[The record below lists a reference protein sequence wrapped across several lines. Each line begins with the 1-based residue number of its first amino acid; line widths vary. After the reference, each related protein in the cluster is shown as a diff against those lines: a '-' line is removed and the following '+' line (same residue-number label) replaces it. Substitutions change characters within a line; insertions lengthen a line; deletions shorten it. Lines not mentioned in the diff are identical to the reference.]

1 MRCGTSFYNGTL
13 GKQLTA
19 RFWPLAALYTL
30 VLAILLPLRGL
41 TVQVMSHAT
50 EAEYYAVS
58 EAKAVFYIFTPWGAL
73 LAGGIA
79 AMVVCSHLYSTRSA
93 NFTAALGPKRT
104 ALFFTHYL
112 TGLLWLVVPFLLMG
126 LSTLA
131 IYLTKVPNSTDLVW
145 QVFGSGIAVGTVA
158 LVLFYSF
165 GVLCGMLTG
174 HLLALPVFYLTFNFL
189 VAGVWYLL
197 TLLFQTFYY
206 GYPGSLTQ
214 VPAWVLWLSPAL
226 RMSQGLMIFP
236 EKLDVVTFVVYGV
249 VGVVMALVAW
259 LLYVKRPMER
269 AGDVVAWAGLRP
281 VFRYGVA
288 ICAGLALGSLTRL
301 VLSLG
306 ELGLAVSVLLWG
318 VAGCFVA
325 QMLLTKSVRV
335 LRYWKGAVAVAV
347 TFAALFVVMALDLT
361 GYETRVPDGE
371 QVASVEIGQLYSY
384 PSDSAGYLRGAKS
397 TDPQTIQLAIQLHQL
412 LVDQPVDAS
421 TFDSRLEDRL
431 QRMDLTYTLTDGTRL
446 SRFYFVPLLERDID
460 REGSTTYLTKQLIN
474 RPDLLLDAYRL
485 DEVEKLEA
493 QGYRLRSGYVEGVRE
508 EFIGSYLSLSADEAR
523 TVYLALL
530 QDIQEGNLTRDLFQ
544 DVGWAYIT
552 LTWEKPT
559 DTLNPYSSYSSTD
572 SFSLSITDDAA
583 HTLEALEGLSS

>member
-1 MRCGTSFYNGTL
+1 MRCGTSFYNLTL
-13 GKQLTA
+13 GRQLTA

-41 TVQVMSHAT
+41 TVQVMSHAI

-58 EAKAVFYIFTPWGAL
+58 EAKAVFYILTPWGAL

-126 LSTLA
+126 FSTLA
-131 IYLTKVPNSTDLVW
+131 IYLTKVPNSTNLVW

-226 RMSQGLMIFP
+226 RMSQGLMLFP

-288 ICAGLALGSLTRL
+288 ICVGLALGSLTRL

-397 TDPQTIQLAIQLHQL
+397 TDPQTIQLAVQLHQA

-421 TFDSRLEDRL
+421 TFDSRFEDRL

-460 REGSTTYLTKQLIN
+460 REGSTTYLTNQLIN

-493 QGYRLRSGYVEGVRE
+493 QGYRLRSGYVEGMRE
-508 EFIGSYLSLSADEAR
+508 DFTGSYISLSADEAR

-559 DTLNPYSSYSSTD
+559 DTLNPYFSSSTD

-583 HTLEALEGLSS
+583 HTLEALKGLSS

>member
-1 MRCGTSFYNGTL
+1 MRCGTSFCGWTL

-41 TVQVMSHAT
+41 TVQVRSHAI
-50 EAEYYAVS
+50 EGEYYAVS
-58 EAKAVFYIFTPWGAL
+58 EAKAVFYILTPWGAL

-126 LSTLA
+126 FSTLA

-226 RMSQGLMIFP
+226 RMSQGLMLFP

-335 LRYWKGAVAVAV
+335 LRYWKGAVAVAL
-347 TFAALFVVMALDLT
+347 TLGALILVMVLDLT
-361 GYETRVPDGE
+361 GYETRVPDANR
-371 QVASVEIGQLYSY
+371 VTSVEVSGLYSS
-384 PSDSAGYLRGAKS
+384 PGDNAAVLDRARS
-397 TDPQTIQLAIQLHQL
+397 TDPQTIQLAVQLHQA
-412 LVDQPVDAS
+412 LVEHRYNPTDHS
-421 TFDSRLEDRL
+421 
-431 QRMDLTYTLTDGTRL
+431 DLSQIWVTYTLSNGTHL
-446 SRFYFVPLLERDID
+446 SRYYYLPLLPRQVDQA
-460 REGSTTYLTKQLIN
+460 GTTTQLATALIN
-474 RPDLLLDAYRL
+474 RPDLLESAYGL
-485 DEVEKLEA
+485 DEIPALEA
-493 QGYRLRSGYVEGVRE
+493 KGYRLTSGTAEGVG
-508 EFIGSYLSLSADEAR
+508 GSHMGLMQSFSGSDAR
-523 TVYLALL
+523 AVYQALL
-530 QDIQEGNLTRDLFQ
+530 LDLQEGNVERSLIEDNGEVYLQLIWDPFA
-544 DVGWAYIT
+544 V
-552 LTWEKPT
+552 T
-559 DTLNPYSSYSSTD
+559 DPIQGRYASTAP
-572 SFSLSITDDAA
+572 SHLLSICVTGRAV
-583 HTLEALEGLSS
+583 HTLAALEELGY

>member
-1 MRCGTSFYNGTL
+1 MRCGTSFYNLTL
-13 GKQLTA
+13 GRQLTA

-41 TVQVMSHAT
+41 TVQVMSHAI

-58 EAKAVFYIFTPWGAL
+58 EAKAVFYILTPWGAL

-126 LSTLA
+126 FSTLA
-131 IYLTKVPNSTDLVW
+131 IYLTKVPNSTAQVW

-226 RMSQGLMIFP
+226 RTSQSMLLS
-236 EKLDVVTFVVYGV
+236 EWDVVTFVVYGV

-412 LVDQPVDAS
+412 LVEHRYNPTDYS
-421 TFDSRLEDRL
+421 
-431 QRMDLTYTLTDGTRL
+431 DLSQIWVTYTLSNGTHL
-446 SRFYFVPLLERDID
+446 SRYYYLPLLPRQVDQA
-460 REGSTTYLTKQLIN
+460 GTTTQLATALIN
-474 RPDLLLDAYRL
+474 RPDLLESAYGL
-485 DEVEKLEA
+485 DEIPALEA
-493 QGYRLRSGYVEGVRE
+493 KGYRLTSGTAEGVG
-508 EFIGSYLSLSADEAR
+508 GSHMGLVQSFSGSDAR
-523 TVYLALL
+523 AVYQALL
-530 QDIQEGNLTRDLFQ
+530 LDLQEGNVERSLIEDNGEVYLQLIWDPFA
-544 DVGWAYIT
+544 V
-552 LTWEKPT
+552 T
-559 DTLNPYSSYSSTD
+559 DPIQGRYASAAPSHL
-572 SFSLSITDDAA
+572 LSICVTGRAV
-583 HTLEALEGLSS
+583 HTLAALEELGY

>member
-41 TVQVMSHAT
+41 TVQVMSHAI

-58 EAKAVFYIFTPWGAL
+58 EAKAVFYILTPWGAL

-93 NFTAALGPKRT
+93 NFTAALPPRRT
-104 ALFFTHYL
+104 ALFCTHYL

-126 LSTLA
+126 FSTLA

-206 GYPGSLTQ
+206 GYPGSLTH

-288 ICAGLALGSLTRL
+288 VCSGLALGTLTHM
-301 VLSLG
+301 VLTL
-306 ELGLAVSVLLWG
+306 EQLGLALSILLWG

-421 TFDSRLEDRL
+421 TFDSRFEDRL

-460 REGSTTYLTKQLIN
+460 REGSTTYLTSQLIN

-493 QGYRLRSGYVEGVRE
+493 QGYRLRSGYVEGMRE
-508 EFIGSYLSLSADEAR
+508 DFTGSYISLSADEAR

-559 DTLNPYSSYSSTD
+559 DTLNPYFSSSTD

-583 HTLEALEGLSS
+583 HTLEALKGLSS

>member
-41 TVQVMSHAT
+41 TVQVMSHAI

-58 EAKAVFYIFTPWGAL
+58 EAKAVFYILTPWGAL

-104 ALFFTHYL
+104 ALFCTHYL

-126 LSTLA
+126 FSTLA

-226 RMSQGLMIFP
+226 RTSQSMLLS
-236 EKLDVVTFVVYGV
+236 EWDVVTFVVYGV

-421 TFDSRLEDRL
+421 TFDSRFEDRL

-460 REGSTTYLTKQLIN
+460 REGSATYLTNQLIN

-508 EFIGSYLSLSADEAR
+508 EFTGSYLSLSADEAR

-559 DTLNPYSSYSSTD
+559 DTLNPYFSSSTD

>member
-1 MRCGTSFYNGTL
+1 MQCGTSFYNLTL

-41 TVQVMSHAT
+41 TVQVMSHAI

-58 EAKAVFYIFTPWGAL
+58 EAKAVFYILTPWGAL

-104 ALFFTHYL
+104 ALFCTHYL

-126 LSTLA
+126 FSTLA

-214 VPAWVLWLSPAL
+214 VPDWVLWLSPAL
-226 RMSQGLMIFP
+226 RMSQGLMLFP
-236 EKLDVVTFVVYGV
+236 EVTFVVYGV

-384 PSDSAGYLRGAKS
+384 PSDSAGHLRGAKS

-421 TFDSRLEDRL
+421 TFDSRFEDRL

-460 REGSTTYLTKQLIN
+460 REGSTTYLTNQLIN

-508 EFIGSYLSLSADEAR
+508 EFSGSYLSLSADEAR

-559 DTLNPYSSYSSTD
+559 DTLNPYFSSSTD

>member
-1 MRCGTSFYNGTL
+1 MRCGTSFYNLTL

-58 EAKAVFYIFTPWGAL
+58 EAKAVFYILTPWGAL

-104 ALFFTHYL
+104 ALFCTHYL

-126 LSTLA
+126 FSTLA

-214 VPAWVLWLSPAL
+214 APDWVLWLSPAL
-226 RMSQGLMIFP
+226 RTSQSMLLS
-236 EKLDVVTFVVYGV
+236 EWDVVTFVVYGV

-318 VAGCFVA
+318 VVGCFVA

-371 QVASVEIGQLYSY
+371 QVASVEIGQLHSY

-421 TFDSRLEDRL
+421 TFDSRFEDRL

-460 REGSTTYLTKQLIN
+460 REGSTTYLTNQLIN

-493 QGYRLRSGYVEGVRE
+493 QGYRLRSGYVEGMRE
-508 EFIGSYLSLSADEAR
+508 DFTGSYISLSADEAR

-544 DVGWAYIT
+544 DVGWAYIA

-559 DTLNPYSSYSSTD
+559 DTLNPYFSSSTD

>member
-1 MRCGTSFYNGTL
+1 MPTL
-13 GKQLTA
+13 FDHLSGEHQ
-19 RFWPLAALYTL
+19 
-30 VLAILLPLRGL
+30 
-41 TVQVMSHAT
+41 
-50 EAEYYAVS
+50 
-58 EAKAVFYIFTPWGAL
+58 
-73 LAGGIA
+73 AGRDQQSGDIEEDQRLISRA
-79 AMVVCSHLYSTRSA
+79 GHSGV
-93 NFTAALGPKRT
+93 
-104 ALFFTHYL
+104 
-112 TGLLWLVVPFLLMG
+112 GLL
-126 LSTLA
+126 
-131 IYLTKVPNSTDLVW
+131 
-145 QVFGSGIAVGTVA
+145 
-158 LVLFYSF
+158 
-165 GVLCGMLTG
+165 
-174 HLLALPVFYLTFNFL
+174 
-189 VAGVWYLL
+189 
-197 TLLFQTFYY
+197 
-206 GYPGSLTQ
+206 
-214 VPAWVLWLSPAL
+214 
-226 RMSQGLMIFP
+226 
-236 EKLDVVTFVVYGV
+236 
-249 VGVVMALVAW
+249 
-259 LLYVKRPMER
+259 
-269 AGDVVAWAGLRP
+269 GDGLRP

-288 ICAGLALGSLTRL
+288 LCAGLALGSLTRL

-318 VAGCFVA
+318 VVGCFVA

-421 TFDSRLEDRL
+421 TFDSRFEDRL

-460 REGSTTYLTKQLIN
+460 REGSATYLTNQLIN

-508 EFIGSYLSLSADEAR
+508 DFTGSYLSLSADEAR

-559 DTLNPYSSYSSTD
+559 DTLNPYFSSSTD

>member
-58 EAKAVFYIFTPWGAL
+58 EAKAVFYILTPWGAL

-104 ALFFTHYL
+104 ALFCTHYL

-126 LSTLA
+126 FSTLA

-145 QVFGSGIAVGTVA
+145 QVFGAGMAVGTVA

-226 RMSQGLMIFP
+226 RTSQSMLLS
-236 EKLDVVTFVVYGV
+236 EWDVVTFVVYGV

-347 TFAALFVVMALDLT
+347 TFAPLFVVMALDLT

-421 TFDSRLEDRL
+421 TFDSRFEDRL

-460 REGSTTYLTKQLIN
+460 REGSTTYLTNQLIN

-508 EFIGSYLSLSADEAR
+508 EFTGSYLSLSADEAR

-559 DTLNPYSSYSSTD
+559 DTLNPYFSSSTD

>member
-1 MRCGTSFYNGTL
+1 MRCGTSFYNLTL
-13 GKQLTA
+13 GRQLTA
-19 RFWPLAALYTL
+19 RFWPLAALSTL

-58 EAKAVFYIFTPWGAL
+58 EAKAVFYILTPWGAL

-104 ALFFTHYL
+104 ALFCTHYL

-126 LSTLA
+126 FSTLA

-214 VPAWVLWLSPAL
+214 VPAWVLWPSPAL

-236 EKLDVVTFVVYGV
+236 EKLDVVPFVVCGV

-288 ICAGLALGSLTRL
+288 LCAGLALGSLTRL

-318 VAGCFVA
+318 VVGCFVA
-325 QMLLTKSVRV
+325 QILLTKSVRV
-335 LRYWKGAVAVAV
+335 LQYWKGAVAVAV

-371 QVASVEIGQLYSY
+371 QVASVEIDQLYSY
-384 PSDSAGYLRGAKS
+384 PSDSASYLRGAKS

-421 TFDSRLEDRL
+421 TFDSRFEDRL

-460 REGSTTYLTKQLIN
+460 REGSTTCLTNQLIN

-508 EFIGSYLSLSADEAR
+508 EFTGSYLSLSADEAR

-552 LTWEKPT
+552 LTWEKST
-559 DTLNPYSSYSSTD
+559 DTLNPYFSSSTD

>member
-1 MRCGTSFYNGTL
+1 MRCGTSFYNLTL

-58 EAKAVFYIFTPWGAL
+58 EAKAVFYILTPWGAL

-93 NFTAALGPKRT
+93 NFTSALGPKRT
-104 ALFFTHYL
+104 ALFCTHYL

-126 LSTLA
+126 FSTLA

-214 VPAWVLWLSPAL
+214 APDWVLWLSPAL

-384 PSDSAGYLRGAKS
+384 PSDSAGHLRGAKS

-421 TFDSRLEDRL
+421 TFDSRFEDRL

-460 REGSTTYLTKQLIN
+460 REGSTTYLTNQLIN

-508 EFIGSYLSLSADEAR
+508 EFSGSYISLSTDEAR

-552 LTWEKPT
+552 LTWEKPA
-559 DTLNPYSSYSSTD
+559 DTLTSYTASSSTD

>member
-41 TVQVMSHAT
+41 TVQVMSHAI

-58 EAKAVFYIFTPWGAL
+58 EAKAVFYILTPWGAL

-104 ALFFTHYL
+104 ALFCTHYL

-126 LSTLA
+126 FSTLA

-288 ICAGLALGSLTRL
+288 LCAGLALGSLTRL

-318 VAGCFVA
+318 VVGCFVA

-397 TDPQTIQLAIQLHQL
+397 TDPQTIQLAVQLHQA

-421 TFDSRLEDRL
+421 TFDSRFEDRL

-460 REGSTTYLTKQLIN
+460 REGSTTYLTNQLIN

-493 QGYRLRSGYVEGVRE
+493 QGYRLRSGYVEGMRE
-508 EFIGSYLSLSADEAR
+508 DFSGSYISLSADEAR

-559 DTLNPYSSYSSTD
+559 DTLNPYFSSSTD

>member
-30 VLAILLPLRGL
+30 VLTILLPLRGL
-41 TVQVMSHAT
+41 TVQVMSHAI

-58 EAKAVFYIFTPWGAL
+58 EAKAVFYILTPWGAL

-126 LSTLA
+126 FSTLA

-226 RMSQGLMIFP
+226 RMSQGLMLFP

-288 ICAGLALGSLTRL
+288 LCAGLALGSLTRL

-318 VAGCFVA
+318 VVGCFVA

-421 TFDSRLEDRL
+421 TFDSRFEDRL

-460 REGSTTYLTKQLIN
+460 REGSTTYLTNQLIN

-493 QGYRLRSGYVEGVRE
+493 QGYRLRSGYVEGMRE
-508 EFIGSYLSLSADEAR
+508 DFSGSYISLSADEAR

-559 DTLNPYSSYSSTD
+559 DTLNPYFSSSTD

>member
-41 TVQVMSHAT
+41 TVQVMSHAI

-58 EAKAVFYIFTPWGAL
+58 EAKAVFYILTPWGAL

-126 LSTLA
+126 FSTLA

-226 RMSQGLMIFP
+226 RMSQGLMLIP

-288 ICAGLALGSLTRL
+288 LCAGLALGSLTRL

-318 VAGCFVA
+318 VVGCFVA

-421 TFDSRLEDRL
+421 TFDSRFEDRL

-460 REGSTTYLTKQLIN
+460 REGSTTYLTNQLIN

-493 QGYRLRSGYVEGVRE
+493 QGYRLRSGYVEGMRE
-508 EFIGSYLSLSADEAR
+508 DFSGSYISLSADEAR

-559 DTLNPYSSYSSTD
+559 DTLNPYFSSSTD

>member
-1 MRCGTSFYNGTL
+1 MQCGTSFYNLTL

-41 TVQVMSHAT
+41 TVQVMSHAI

-58 EAKAVFYIFTPWGAL
+58 EAKAVFYILTPWGAL

-104 ALFFTHYL
+104 ALFCTHYL

-126 LSTLA
+126 FSTLA

-226 RMSQGLMIFP
+226 RMSQGLMLFP

-384 PSDSAGYLRGAKS
+384 PSDSAGHLRGAKS

-421 TFDSRLEDRL
+421 TFDSRFEDRL

-460 REGSTTYLTKQLIN
+460 REGSTTYLTNQLIN

-508 EFIGSYLSLSADEAR
+508 EFSGSYLSLSADEAR

-559 DTLNPYSSYSSTD
+559 DTLNPYFSSSTD

>member
-1 MRCGTSFYNGTL
+1 MRCGTSFYNLTL

-41 TVQVMSHAT
+41 TVQVMSHAI

-58 EAKAVFYIFTPWGAL
+58 EAKAVFYILTPWGAL

-104 ALFFTHYL
+104 ALFCTHYL

-126 LSTLA
+126 FSTLA

-226 RMSQGLMIFP
+226 RMSQGLMLFP

-384 PSDSAGYLRGAKS
+384 PSDSAGHLRGAKS

-421 TFDSRLEDRL
+421 TFDSRFEDRL

-460 REGSTTYLTKQLIN
+460 REGSTTYLTNQLIN

-508 EFIGSYLSLSADEAR
+508 EFSGSYISLSTDEAR

-552 LTWEKPT
+552 LTWEKPA
-559 DTLNPYSSYSSTD
+559 DTLTSYTASSSTD

>member
-41 TVQVMSHAT
+41 TVQVMSHAI

-58 EAKAVFYIFTPWGAL
+58 EAKAVFYILTPWGAL

-126 LSTLA
+126 FSTLA

-226 RMSQGLMIFP
+226 RMSQGLMLFP

-288 ICAGLALGSLTRL
+288 LCAGLALGSLTRL

-318 VAGCFVA
+318 VVGCFVA

-421 TFDSRLEDRL
+421 TFDSRFEDRL

-460 REGSTTYLTKQLIN
+460 REGSTTYLTNQLIN

-493 QGYRLRSGYVEGVRE
+493 QGYRLRSGYVEGMRE
-508 EFIGSYLSLSADEAR
+508 DFSGSYISLSADEAR

-559 DTLNPYSSYSSTD
+559 DTLNPYFSSSTD

>member
-41 TVQVMSHAT
+41 TVQVMSHAI

-58 EAKAVFYIFTPWGAL
+58 EAKAVFYILTPWGAL

-126 LSTLA
+126 FSTLA

-226 RMSQGLMIFP
+226 RMSQGLMLFP

-318 VAGCFVA
+318 VVGCFVA
-325 QMLLTKSVRV
+325 QMLLTKSVWV
-335 LRYWKGAVAVAV
+335 LRYWKGAMAVAV
-347 TFAALFVVMALDLT
+347 TFAALFVAMALDLT

-421 TFDSRLEDRL
+421 TFDSRFEDRL

-460 REGSTTYLTKQLIN
+460 REGSTTYLTNQLIN

-493 QGYRLRSGYVEGVRE
+493 QGYRLRSGYVEGMRE
-508 EFIGSYLSLSADEAR
+508 DFTGSYISLSADEAR

-559 DTLNPYSSYSSTD
+559 DTLNPYFSSSTD

-583 HTLEALEGLSS
+583 HTLEALKGLSS

>member
-41 TVQVMSHAT
+41 TVQVMSHAI

-58 EAKAVFYIFTPWGAL
+58 EAKAVFYILTPWGAL

-93 NFTAALGPKRT
+93 NFPAALGPKRT
-104 ALFFTHYL
+104 ALFCTHYL

-126 LSTLA
+126 FSTLA

-145 QVFGSGIAVGTVA
+145 QVFGSGIAVGTA
-158 LVLFYSF
+158 SLVLFYSF

-226 RMSQGLMIFP
+226 RTSQSMLLS
-236 EKLDVVTFVVYGV
+236 EWDVVTFVVYGV

-397 TDPQTIQLAIQLHQL
+397 TDPQTIQLAIHLHQL

-421 TFDSRLEDRL
+421 TFDSRFEDRL
-431 QRMDLTYTLTDGTRL
+431 QPMDLTYTLTDGTRL

-460 REGSTTYLTKQLIN
+460 REGSTTYLTNQLIN

-508 EFIGSYLSLSADEAR
+508 DFTGSYISLSADEAR

-559 DTLNPYSSYSSTD
+559 DTLNPYFSSSTD

-583 HTLEALEGLSS
+583 HTMEALEGLSS